1 MKKLILGIA
10 VMATGAL
17 GAIAIL
23 VSTVLSPLQ
32 PWTYNGISGW
42 YGCLLGMELVVP
54 FAVSLAAAA
63 AGLAVAVWGAF
74 DPRD

>member
-1 MKKLILGIA
+1 MKKLILEIA

-32 PWTYNGISGW
+32 PWIYNGISGW
-42 YGCLLGMELVVP
+42 YGCLLGIELAAP
-54 FAVSLAAAA
+54 FAVSLAAVA
-63 AGLAVAVWGAF
+63 AGLAVAVRDAF

>member
-32 PWTYNGISGW
+32 PRIVD
-42 YGCLLGMELVVP
+42 L
-54 FAVSLAAAA
+54 
-63 AGLAVAVWGAF
+63 
-74 DPRD
+74 